1 MTGDAE
7 QGAGDGGAMSG
18 AAGGAAVGTDEDA
31 DHDRGLARTA
41 AGAFGWSFLN
51 AALSRLGTLLVGV
64 LMARILGPGEFGTF
78 AVAMVALLAVL
89 SFNELGVSL
98 AVVRW
103 ERDPETVL
111 GTVNAIS
118 TVGSML
124 LFLAMYATAGPV
136 AGLLGAPDAAGIIR
150 LMAVSVVFSGVVA
163 GPAALLQRR
172 FRQRRRLVIDQI
184 VTWSGTALSLV
195 LALGGFGAWSLAWG
209 RVVATMVGVVLFVH
223 ATRPYRLRVDRA
235 LVVPLLRFGLPL
247 AGASIV
253 VFAVA
258 YVEQVAVG
266 ATLGATALGY
276 FVLAFNLASWPLNMF
291 SQPLRSVAPAV
302 FSRLQGDPRR
312 LGDSFTTLL
321 RVVAVVTLPVCL
333 VGAAVADDLVRFVYG
348 EEWAPAAEVF
358 AVLVLVAAVRVLVEL
373 SYDLLVVLRQTGRL
387 LSVQLLWLAVLGPAV
402 VVAARERGVVGVAV
416 AELAVV
422 VVVVVPCYLAMLRGC
437 GLRVAPIGA
446 AVLIPFVVALAGAGA
461 AALVAQRL
469 ASPFLATAAAGLI
482 CLAVIGCVVALRPEQ
497 VCQLRDLRSSATA
510 PEDTAPDAVGAGRP

>member
-1 MTGDAE
+1 MGTQHGEQQQEQDA
-7 QGAGDGGAMSG
+7 G
-18 AAGGAAVGTDEDA
+18 
-31 DHDRGLARTA
+31 HDPGLARTA

-51 AALSRLGTLLVGV
+51 AALSRLGTLVVGV

-118 TVGSML
+118 TAGSVL

-150 LMAVSVVFSGVVA
+150 LMSVSVVFSGMVA

-172 FRQRRRLVIDQI
+172 FRQRRRLVIDQT
-184 VTWSGTALSLV
+184 VTWSGTGLSLA

-209 RVVATMVGVVLFVH
+209 RVAATLIGVALFIH
-223 ATRPYRLRVDRA
+223 ATRPYRLRVDRD
-235 LVVPLLRFGLPL
+235 LVMPLLRFGLPL
-247 AGASIV
+247 AGTSIV

-302 FSRLQGDPRR
+302 FSRLQGDPQR

-333 VGAAVADDLVRFVYG
+333 VGAAVADDVIRFVYG
-348 EEWAPAAEVF
+348 DEWAPAAGIF
-358 AVLVLVAAVRVLVEL
+358 AVLVLVTVGRIFVEL
-373 SYDLLVVLRQTGRL
+373 SYDLLVVLQAHRSTAVGAAAVARRPRPGGARRRPRARRGRRRRRGARGHGGRGG
-387 LSVQLLWLAVLGPAV
+387 AVLPAP
-402 VVAARERGVVGVAV
+402 AARVRPPDRAPGRCRAHPARRRSGRCRGRRARRAGAG
-416 AELAVV
+416 LA
-422 VVVVVPCYLAMLRGC
+422 LARHPRRRGDLP
-437 GLRVAPIGA
+437 GRDRLHPRVAPRARAPAPGA
-446 AVLIPFVVALAGAGA
+446 EVGCRGPGGPRAQDPAVE
-461 AALVAQRL
+461 
-469 ASPFLATAAAGLI
+469 
-482 CLAVIGCVVALRPEQ
+482 AVQ
-497 VCQLRDLRSSATA
+497 K
-510 PEDTAPDAVGAGRP
+510 

>member
-1 MTGDAE
+1 MGTQHGTTQHDELEHGTG
-7 QGAGDGGAMSG
+7 
-18 AAGGAAVGTDEDA
+18 
-31 DHDRGLARTA
+31 HDPGLARTA

-118 TVGSML
+118 TIGSVL
-124 LFLAMYATAGPV
+124 LFCAMYATAGPV
-136 AGLLGAPDAAGIIR
+136 ASLLGAPDAAGIIR
-150 LMAVSVVFSGVVA
+150 LMSVSVVFSGMVA

-172 FRQRRRLVIDQI
+172 FRQRRRLVIDQT
-184 VTWSGTALSLV
+184 VTWSGTALSLG

-209 RVVATMVGVVLFVH
+209 RVAATLVGVALFIH

-235 LVVPLLRFGLPL
+235 LVAPLLRFGLPL
-247 AGASIV
+247 AGTSII

-266 ATLGATALGY
+266 ATLGATSLGY

-302 FSRLQGDPRR
+302 FSRLQGDPQR

-321 RVVAVVTLPVCL
+321 RAVAVVTLPVCL
-333 VGAAVADDLVRFVYG
+333 VGAAVADDVIRFVYG
-348 EEWAPAAEVF
+348 DQWAPAADVF
-358 AVLVLVAAVRVLVEL
+358 AVLVLVTVARIFVEL
-373 SYDLLVVLRQTGRL
+373 SYDLLVVLRRTGRL
-387 LSVQLLWLAVLGPAV
+387 LAVQLLWLAVLAPTV
-402 VVAARERGVVGVAV
+402 VLAARERGVVGVAV
-416 AELAVV
+416 AELAVMA
-422 VVVVVPCYLAMLRGC
+422 VVVVPCYLVMLHRC
-437 GLRVAPIGA
+437 GLRIAPLGA
-446 AVLIPFVVALAGAGA
+446 AVLVPLLVAAVGAGA
-461 AALVAQRL
+461 AALVAREL
-469 ASPFLATAAAGLI
+469 ASSLLAALAAGVI
-482 CLAVIGCVVALRPEQ
+482 CLVAIGCVLALRPEQ
-497 VCQLRDLRSSATA
+497 LRQLRALRAGA
-510 PEDTAPDAVGAGRP
+510 AEPADPPAPDPVVGAAQA

>member
-1 MTGDAE
+1 MGTQHGESHQDQDA
-7 QGAGDGGAMSG
+7 GHA
-18 AAGGAAVGTDEDA
+18 
-31 DHDRGLARTA
+31 GLARTA

-51 AALSRLGTLLVGV
+51 AALSRLGTLVVGV

-103 ERDPETVL
+103 ERDPQTVL

-118 TVGSML
+118 TAGSVL
-124 LFLAMYATAGPV
+124 LFLAVYSTADPV
-136 AGLLGAPDAAGIIR
+136 ASLLGAPDAAGIIR
-150 LMAVSVVFSGVVA
+150 LMSVSVVFSGMVA

-172 FRQRRRLVIDQI
+172 FQQRRRLVIDQT
-184 VTWSGTALSLV
+184 VTWSGTALSLG

-209 RVVATMVGVVLFVH
+209 RVVATLIGVVLFIH
-223 ATRPYRLRVDRA
+223 ATRPYRLRVDRD

-247 AGASIV
+247 AGTSIV

-302 FSRLQGDPRR
+302 FSRLQGDPQR
-312 LGDSFTTLL
+312 LGESFTTLL

-333 VGAAVADDLVRFVYG
+333 VGAAVADDVIRFVYG
-348 EEWAPAAEVF
+348 REWAPAADVF
-358 AVLVLVAAVRVLVEL
+358 AVLVLVTAARIFVEL
-373 SYDLLVVLRQTGRL
+373 SYDLLVVLRRTGRL
-387 LSVQLLWLAVLGPAV
+387 LSVQLLWLAVLAPTV
-402 VVAARERGVVGVAV
+402 LLAARERGVVGVAV
-416 AELAVV
+416 AELAVMA
-422 VVVVVPCYLAMLRGC
+422 VVVVPCYLLMLRGC
-437 GLRVAPIGA
+437 GLRILPMAVAVLPPLVVAAVGA
-446 AVLIPFVVALAGAGA
+446 AV
-461 AALVAQRL
+461 AALVASEL
-469 ASPFLATAAAGLI
+469 ASPLLATLAAGVI
-482 CLAVIGCVVALRPEQ
+482 CLATIACILALRPELLR
-497 VCQLRDLRSSATA
+497 QLRALRSGPAA
-510 PEDTAPDAVGAGRP
+510 GADPADDLVEDPGQDPVVGVVP

>member
-1 MTGDAE
+1 MGTQHGGQQQEQDA
-7 QGAGDGGAMSG
+7 G
-18 AAGGAAVGTDEDA
+18 
-31 DHDRGLARTA
+31 HDPGLARTA

-51 AALSRLGTLLVGV
+51 AALARLGTLVVGV

-118 TVGSML
+118 TAGSVL
-124 LFLAMYATAGPV
+124 LFLAMYVTAGPV

-150 LMAVSVVFSGVVA
+150 LMSVSVVFSGMVA

-172 FRQRRRLVIDQI
+172 FRQRRRLVIDQT
-184 VTWSGTALSLV
+184 VTWSGTGLSLA

-209 RVVATMVGVVLFVH
+209 RVAATLIGVALFIH
-223 ATRPYRLRVDRA
+223 ATRPYRLRVDRD
-235 LVVPLLRFGLPL
+235 LVMPLLRFGLPL
-247 AGASIV
+247 AGTSIV

-266 ATLGATALGY
+266 ATLGATSLGY

-302 FSRLQGDPRR
+302 FSRLQGDPQR

-333 VGAAVADDLVRFVYG
+333 VGAAVADDVIRFVYG
-348 EEWAPAAEVF
+348 DEWAPAAGIF
-358 AVLVLVAAVRVLVEL
+358 AVLVLVTVGRIFVEL
-373 SYDLLVVLRQTGRL
+373 SYDLLVVLKRTGRL
-387 LSVQLLWLAVLGPAV
+387 LTVQLLWLAVLAPV
-402 VVAARERGVVGVAV
+402 VLVAARERGVVGVAV
-416 AELAVV
+416 AELAVIA
-422 VVVVVPCYLAMLRGC
+422 VVVVPCYLLLLRGVRPPDRAPGWCRAHPARRRSGRC
-437 GLRVAPIGA
+437 GGRRPRR
-446 AVLIPFVVALAGAGA
+446 AGAG
-461 AALVAQRL
+461 L
-469 ASPFLATAAAGLI
+469 A
-482 CLAVIGCVVALRPEQ
+482 LAVHPRRRGDLPGRDRVHPRAAPRARAPAPGAEVGCRGP
-497 VCQLRDLRSSATA
+497 
-510 PEDTAPDAVGAGRP
+510 